1 MPQKISRLVTM
12 STSPERSVS
21 NRIFIDTGFVIAL
34 VNQRD
39 QYHPQALEL
48 ADKYE
53 GYPSLVTDAVLL
65 EIGNALSRG
74 YKREAIEIIEQF
86 LTSEEVKV
94 VYLTPELFDEAF
106 GLYKEYQDKEWSLV
120 DCISLVVMRGR
131 GVKQVLAFDHHF
143 VQMGFEVLS

>member
-1 MPQKISRLVTM
+1 M
-12 STSPERSVS
+12 S

-39 QYHPQALEL
+39 QYHLPASEL
-48 ADKYE
+48 ADRYE

-74 YKREAIEIIEQF
+74 YKSEAIEIIEQF

-94 VYLTPELFDEAF
+94 VHLTPELFDEAF
-106 GLYKEYQDKEWSLV
+106 ALYKEYQDKEWSLV
-120 DCISLVVMRGR
+120 DCISLVVMHRE
-131 GVKQVLAFDHHF
+131 GVKQVLAFDRHF
-143 VQMGFEVLS
+143 VQMGFDVLS